1 MRGACLRGR
10 VQLRCASLVR
20 MKTSGYVVLRNFIP
34 VDLQVLSSHVTHM
47 SALETIVLLFSQL
60 NAEFI
65 GLKRKTLRKAHKRQ
79 QQLCIIANICR
90 TVGLGV
96 EQEVEMATRIKPAQS
111 VGFEEL

>member
-20 MKTSGYVVLRNFIP
+20 MKASGYVVLRNFIP